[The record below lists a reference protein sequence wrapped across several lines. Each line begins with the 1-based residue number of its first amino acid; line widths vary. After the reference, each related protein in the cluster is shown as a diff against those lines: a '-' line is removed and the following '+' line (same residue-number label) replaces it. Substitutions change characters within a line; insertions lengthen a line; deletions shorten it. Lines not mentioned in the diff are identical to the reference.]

1 MQKELEWAKR
11 LSYEEDKM
19 QQLIYSEAFERAV
32 LSTIIYEPVIFKDV
46 LDTGIKSEDF
56 YVPFHRALFDA
67 LGHLY
72 ENSII
77 EEALIKEYLGKAFD
91 ESGMLEILAAL
102 PVSNIHFYI
111 EKMKEYSRLRQFKQL
126 AHKILQSVDQEKN
139 FDEILHLVHKEIE
152 KAEEGSRELFKIVS
166 FGEIQAEDAEFVC
179 KSWLPFPKDTVSLV
193 SAGGGVGKSFLL
205 LQAAMRMVRDERLK
219 VFMWLSEDPLGLS
232 RSRFEMIAKQILET
246 DVSVFEKNLHIVG
259 ADAETIHF
267 LEENRGS
274 ISTNSKFYQFKRAL
288 SAYDVIILDPLIA
301 MFGADENNNAHAR
314 MFINLFTRWATKEKK
329 TIIFIH
335 HGTKNSSQSRGA
347 SAFVDAVRLVYR
359 VEHIKNDKNEISE
372 EENRYIILDKDNNG
386 AKKYLGAGKVKR
398 QIFSKKTKSM
408 IEIEYE

>member
-1 MQKELEWAKR
+1 
-11 LSYEEDKM
+11 M
-19 QQLIYSEAFERAV
+19 QQLIYSEAFERAI
-32 LSTIIYEPVIFKDV
+32 LSSIIYEPAIFKEV
-46 LDTGIKSEDF
+46 LEAGLRSEDF
-56 YVPFHRALFDA
+56 YIPFHQVLFEALE
-67 LGHLY
+67 HLY
-72 ENSII
+72 EDSII
-77 EEALIKEYLGKAFD
+77 EEGIIKEYLGKTFD
-91 ESGMLEILAAL
+91 ESRMLEILAAL
-102 PVSNIHFYI
+102 PITNIHFYV
-111 EKMKEYSRLRQFKQL
+111 EKLKEYARLRQFKQL
-126 AHKILQSVDQEKN
+126 AHQILQSVDQEKN
-139 FDEILHLVHKEIE
+139 LDDILHFVHDEIE
-152 KAEEGSRELFKIVS
+152 KVEEGGRELFKIVPL
-166 FGEIQAEDAEFVC
+166 GEIKAEEAEFVC

-205 LQAAMRMVRDERLK
+205 LQAAMRMVRDEKLK

-246 DVSVFEKNLHIVG
+246 SVSIFEKNLHIAG

-267 LEENRGS
+267 LEESRGS
-274 ISTNSKFYQFKRAL
+274 ISISSKFYQFKRVL
-288 SAYDVIILDPLIA
+288 SSYDVIILDPLIA

-359 VEHIKNDKNEISE
+359 VEHIKDDKGEVSE

-386 AKKYLGAGKVKR
+386 SKKYLGAIRVKR
-398 QIFSKKTKSM
+398 QIFPKKQKSM